1 MFFPSGIFV
10 ALALRFDVS
19 RGKQPQYFKSAFL
32 GYTFGIGLT
41 IFVMNWFQAAQVTGF
56 VISFFFLLLIFFSWK
71 EVVTVVLLNSLPT
84 SQTGRVCEHVME
96 FCWSIFSINIF
107 TFLFILPCF
116 QPALLYI
123 VPAVIGFLA
132 AHCIWN
138 GDVKQ
143 VCFTSS
149 FFPFLFFSNNVS
161 LFSFFAS
168 HLPAPLNYNMLV
180 FCCNHAHKYELP
192 FLWTVS
198 TNVSQF
204 FTCNKTI

>member
-1 MFFPSGIFV
+1 MF
-10 ALALRFDVS
+10 L
-19 RGKQPQYFKSAFL
+19 KSAFL

-116 QPALLYI
+116 QPAPLYI

-143 VCFTSS
+143 ICFTSS

-161 LFSFFAS
+161 LFTFFAS